1 MCYSKSVK
9 LMISLGLLI
18 FSSLGGW
25 LGSMLDHTG
34 FGGWSILFTTIG
46 GFFGIWVG
54 YKIGKNYF

>member
-1 MCYSKSVK
+1 MK

-25 LGSMLDHTG
+25 LGSMLDHSG
-34 FGGWSILFTTIG
+34 IGGWSILLTAVG

-54 YKIGKNYF
+54 YKAGKYFF